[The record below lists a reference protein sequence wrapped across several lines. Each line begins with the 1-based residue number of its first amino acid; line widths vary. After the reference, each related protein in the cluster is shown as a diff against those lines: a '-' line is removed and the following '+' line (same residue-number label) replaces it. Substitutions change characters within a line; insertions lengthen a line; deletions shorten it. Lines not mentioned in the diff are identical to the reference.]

1 MRKAMILTGGLLIA
15 GCTTTGGVAPPA
27 AAPIAP
33 TTLYG
38 RVGLE
43 RVIGRD
49 AGALIA
55 LFGQPEADL
64 REGAARKLQF
74 VGREC
79 VLDAYLY
86 PKGSAAPVVTY
97 LDTRLPDGGEIDR
110 AACVAALSRRK

>member
-1 MRKAMILTGGLLIA
+1 MRGAIILTAGLLIA
-15 GCTTTGGVAPPA
+15 GCTTSGIAPPA
-27 AAPIAP
+27 IAPLAP

-55 LFGQPEADL
+55 LFGQPEADV
-64 REGAARKLQF
+64 REGGARKLQF
-74 VGREC
+74 VGNAC

-86 PKGSAAPVVTY
+86 PKGTAAPVVTY
-97 LDTRLPDGGEIDR
+97 LDARQPDGGEIDR
-110 AACVAALSRRK
+110 VACVSALSKRR